1 MITGSLHPYLPELS
15 IRDYNTY
22 LRYSR
27 GVSYQLYL
35 DYGLFSYGILPHKG
49 SGALALLAD
58 SLAGRQATCRT
69 VRMPGSLARVPVM
82 CQTRGIALAAQIEVL
97 MSWHRLQDRRNEE
110 LPFRQRVQRMAQKVM
125 LIRAYRKA
133 ALEEPALERIFCQQ
147 KAQAAAQQQLR
158 GQNYAVASEPM
169 SNVYGAL
176 FSVLAPDDPVQ
187 RKNMRYI
194 GSCIGKA
201 FYLLDKADRHDQDRK
216 EDRYNVFLAN
226 GLSREAAQE
235 NARRQAIASI
245 NDLSRVYTLMDI
257 KLNRTLLDNIMIL
270 GLRDVVDPLEHGA
283 WDLKW
288 ELPSS

>member
-1 MITGSLHPYLPELS
+1 MMTGRLHPYLPELS
-15 IRDYNTY
+15 IRDYNIY
-22 LRYSR
+22 LRYMR
-27 GVSYQLYL
+27 GVKYQVYL
-35 DYGLFSYGILPHKG
+35 DYGIVPYGALSHKG
-49 SGALALLAD
+49 GVMALLAD
-58 SLAGRQATCRT
+58 SLAGRQATCQDIRL
-69 VRMPGSLARVPVM
+69 PGILSRVPVM
-82 CQTRGIALAAQIEVL
+82 CQTKGIRLAAQIEVL

-110 LPFRQRVQRMAQKVM
+110 LPLKQQMERMSQKVT
-125 LIRAYRKA
+125 LQGAYRKA
-133 ALEEPALERIFCQQ
+133 AQEEPALERIFCQQ
-147 KAQAAAQQQLR
+147 QAQAAAQQQLR

-201 FYLLDKADRHDQDRK
+201 FYLLDKADRHERDQK

-245 NDLSRVYTLMDI
+245 NDLSRVYTLMDV

-270 GLRDVVDPLEHGA
+270 GLRDEVDPLEHGA
-283 WDLKW
+283 WDLQW
-288 ELPSS
+288 ELPS